1 MIATPKVKQPDT
13 SDDEVVVVE
22 GYGVDISVVRGHL
35 VVKDGFASEG
45 TLREIY
51 FPRGHCDVKRIIV
64 RAPAGNVSIAALD
77 WCNRMGLPIAF
88 VGSDSR
94 LVNCLIPDAP
104 HDGPVKRAQANCA
117 VTDDGARLVRWLLAR
132 KFESEARALEVEL
145 PRLVATAEFTN
156 SAKSAVVELRNA
168 VALLGEDSTL
178 DALLSREGRAAQAYW
193 KVLAGTPLNW
203 PDWALKRNPSHWARI
218 WPRESG
224 GRARVRDARDPFN
237 AILNYCYT
245 LLEVEGRVACAAT
258 GLDPD
263 LGLLHVDDR
272 LRESFIYDLIE
283 PLRAV
288 VDVIAFEFVNKRGL
302 RPFMFHELRDGIV
315 RLDPDLAKPLAQHV
329 MPRLRKPALEIASA
343 YTAQLRRVRVNYQ
356 LTRFKLAARIEIEN
370 GCSQQAAPPTYRADR
385 KPPARPGYCDYCR
398 QLTPKRRLKFCNR
411 QCYLRHS
418 VDIRQPLKLAQAK
431 LTELRSQGLSPGH
444 GGAAAKLRGAKISQ
458 SNKRRALNLVPSE
471 RRALKALQ
479 ARVRRAQKKA
489 ITTDTRNTCTL

>member
-1 MIATPKVKQPDT
+1 MLETKASRHSEIGN
-13 SDDEVVVVE
+13 DEVVVVE
-22 GYGVDISVVRGHL
+22 GYGVDISVIHGHL

-51 FPRGHCDVKRIIV
+51 FPRGHCDVKRIVV

-104 HDGPVKRAQANCA
+104 HDGPVKRAQAICA

-145 PRLVATAEFTN
+145 PRLVATAEFTHC
-156 SAKSAVVELRNA
+156 AKSAVVELRSA

-178 DALLSREGRAAQAYW
+178 DALLSREGRTAQAYW
-193 KVLAGTPLNW
+193 RVLAGTRLNW

-288 VDVIAFEFVNKRGL
+288 VDVLAFEFVNKRGL

-315 RLDPDLAKPLAQHV
+315 RLDPDLAKPLAQHI
-329 MPRLRKPALEIASA
+329 MPRIRKPALELAAA
-343 YTAQLRRVRVNYQ
+343 YAAQLRRIKVRYQ
-356 LTRFKLAARIEIEN
+356 LTRFKLAARIEIDN
-370 GCSQQAAPPTYRADR
+370 AAGIQATATTYRGDR
-385 KPPARPGYCDYCR
+385 TPPARPGYCDYCN
-398 QLTPKRRLKFCNR
+398 QPTPKRRLKFCNR

-418 VDIRQPLKLAQAK
+418 VEIRQPLKLAQAK
-431 LTELRSQGLSPGH
+431 LTELRAQGLSPGH
-444 GGAAAKLRGAKISQ
+444 GGAAAKLRGAKIAQ
-458 SNKRRALNLVPSE
+458 SNRRRAMNLSPTE
-471 RRALKALQ
+471 RKALKALQ
-479 ARVRRAQKKA
+479 ARVRRVQLKA
-489 ITTDTRNTCTL
+489 AESTAT

>member
-1 MIATPKVKQPDT
+1 MLETQALTQPEICN
-13 SDDEVVVVE
+13 DEVVIVE
-22 GYGVDISVVRGHL
+22 GYGVDISVIRGHL

-51 FPRGHCDVKRIIV
+51 FPRGHCDVKRIVV

-104 HDGPVKRAQANCA
+104 HDGPVKRAQAICA
-117 VTDDGARLVRWLLAR
+117 VTDDGARLVRWLLTR
-132 KFESEARALEVEL
+132 KFESEAQALEVEL

-156 SAKSAVVELRNA
+156 SAKSAVVELRSA

-193 KVLAGTPLNW
+193 KVLAGTRLNW
-203 PDWALKRNPSHWARI
+203 PDWAFKRNPNHWARI

-272 LRESFIYDLIE
+272 LRESFIYDLVE
-283 PLRAV
+283 PLRAR
-288 VDVIAFEFVNKRGL
+288 VDVLAFEFVYRRGL
-302 RPFMFHELRDGIV
+302 RPFMFHELRRIKV
-315 RLDPDLAKPLAQHV
+315 
-329 MPRLRKPALEIASA
+329 S
-343 YTAQLRRVRVNYQ
+343 YQ

-370 GCSQQAAPPTYRADR
+370 APGIQAAAPTYRGDR
-385 KPPARPGYCDYCR
+385 TPPARPGFCDYCN
-398 QLTPKRRLKFCNR
+398 QQTPKRRLKFCDR

-418 VDIRQPLKLAQAK
+418 VEIRQPLKLAQAK
-431 LTELRSQGLSPGH
+431 LSELRAQGLSPGH

-458 SNKRRALNLVPSE
+458 SNKRRAMNLSPAE
-471 RRALKALQ
+471 NRALRAMQ
-479 ARVRRAQKKA
+479 ARVRRGRQKVMA
-489 ITTDTRNTCTL
+489 SDTKNTCTR